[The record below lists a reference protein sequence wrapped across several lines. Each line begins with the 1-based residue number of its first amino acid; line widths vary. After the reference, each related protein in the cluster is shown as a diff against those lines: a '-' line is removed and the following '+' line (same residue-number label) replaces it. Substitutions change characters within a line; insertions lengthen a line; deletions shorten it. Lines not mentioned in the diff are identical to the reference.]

1 MFDSFLSFD
10 TYLTNEMK
18 RFLAAILILLV
29 FSQNL
34 KAQNEDLEGSR
45 FELTIMPY
53 SLIDYSPRLRMGL
66 EYYSSD
72 RLGYS
77 LDFGYGN
84 GAFNELLERDWGE
97 DYSLFEFRAELKYFF
112 ILKEYFAMYSGIE
125 LFSIYTEDAME
136 FDWYRKEHYP
146 ENYASNMIT
155 RYDFA
160 QFERQKY
167 GAHFKFGVKLVAFK
181 KVDFDFYAGLG
192 VAHRTIRYSEIVN
205 PVDEE
210 YNPFNEW
217 FSDRNANE
225 GESFF
230 LHIALGIKVGF
241 ILCGK

>member
-1 MFDSFLSFD
+1 MKR
-10 TYLTNEMK
+10 YLT
-18 RFLAAILILLV
+18 LVIILLV

-34 KAQNEDLEGSR
+34 KAQNEDLQTSR

-53 SLIDYSPRLRMGL
+53 ALLDYSPRLRVGL
-66 EYYSSD
+66 EYYSND

-84 GAFNELLERDWGE
+84 STFNELLERDWGE

-136 FDWYRKEHYP
+136 YGWYREERYP
-146 ENYASNMIT
+146 ENYALDMIT

-160 QFERQKY
+160 QFVRQKY
-167 GAHFKFGVKLVAFK
+167 GAHLKFGVKLIAAK

-192 VAHRTIRYSEIVN
+192 MAHRTITYSEVVN

-225 GESFF
+225 GESFY

-241 ILCGK
+241 ILWDK